1 MDVKNVIRLAAVV
14 AALHVAVLS
23 VLFGLRQ
30 IGYIMAASLSATLI
44 WGAVFTLNAPRR
56 RTGVIA
62 GMALGVIVQQI
73 AYQVWKAELPGF
85 WWPLGQFAAVQ
96 FLMAYGLWRCATG
109 A

>member
-44 WGAVFTLNAPRR
+44 WGCRVHPERAEAPHGCHSGDGAWRDSPADR
-56 RTGVIA
+56 
-62 GMALGVIVQQI
+62 LS
-73 AYQVWKAELPGF
+73 
-85 WWPLGQFAAVQ
+85 
-96 FLMAYGLWRCATG
+96 GLEGPNYRASGGRWGNLQRCSS
-109 A
+109 